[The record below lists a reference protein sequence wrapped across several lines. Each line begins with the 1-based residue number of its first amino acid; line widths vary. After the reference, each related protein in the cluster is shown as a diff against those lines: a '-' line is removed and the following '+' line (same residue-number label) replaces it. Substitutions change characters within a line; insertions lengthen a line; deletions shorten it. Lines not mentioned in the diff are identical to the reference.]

1 MNIFFWWIK
10 IISLSLCSKPQNMY
24 TIQFTPQL
32 YKELKSAYK
41 KAVETKKEQFV
52 FNGHEFLTNYAKYV
66 LEYLGQYFEKK

>member
-1 MNIFFWWIK
+1 M
-10 IISLSLCSKPQNMY
+10 S

-41 KAVETKKEQFV
+41 KAVETKEEQFI